1 MRKLFLFPLFLL
13 FVFLTSHFETAQ
25 AQELTT
31 FILVRHA
38 EKVDDGTK
46 DPALND
52 EGELRAQRL
61 ANHLG
66 NTSLTAIYSTP
77 YRRTQSTVRAIAET
91 HNLEI
96 QSYDPFADNVLDTM
110 LESNRGGIILIS
122 GHSNTTPHLV
132 NTLIGNDKLEQ
143 LKESDYDNLFIVTV
157 SEIGQGKLIR
167 LTY

>member
-1 MRKLFLFPLFLL
+1 MRKLFLSPLFLL
-13 FVFLTSHFETAQ
+13 FVISTFVIETAQ

-46 DPALND
+46 DPAISE
-52 EGELRAQRL
+52 EGKLRAQRL
-61 ANHLG
+61 ADHLE

-77 YRRTQSTVRAIAET
+77 YRRTQSTVRAIAGT

-96 QSYDPFADNVLDTM
+96 QAYDPFADNMLNKM

-132 NTLIGNDKLEQ
+132 NRLIGKEKLDQ
-143 LKESDYDNLFIVTV
+143 LEESDYDNLFIVTV
-157 SEIGQGKLIR
+157 TEIGKGKLVR